1 MRMLALLGRVSF
13 AVLLIV
19 HSTGCQSGSVT
30 TSFADD
36 TPATER
42 IQRADALLSDLSG
55 AGTAQQ
61 QRLLTAAMMYASGQ
75 AYAKAQ
81 ATLNRIDQALLPQNR
96 YGDFLVT
103 AVDAALGLGDLPGA
117 QAIVA
122 HGESARYR
130 IIDDLD
136 PSDFARVAERRAV
149 VLEKRNLLSEAAR
162 ERAIVNRQLPSQQRQ
177 ANEDALWPLLM
188 RIGHD
193 PLRQLAKSDN
203 SDTAGWASLALLYRD
218 GNANSTQ
225 LAGQIE
231 AWITTHRDHPAAE
244 RPPVAIAKARS
255 APRIDGPTQIAALL
269 PLHGKLA
276 SAGVALQRGIL
287 TAWFEAR
294 DSGIK
299 VPVIRFFD
307 SSRSDFLATY
317 DAAVQAGAQ
326 LIIGPLEKENLRLL
340 QLRDNLPV
348 PTIALNYP
356 DTPGPDAPDPDAPG
370 GPATLYFFGLAG
382 EDEAS
387 QIAEAAVAQNLRRAA
402 LLYPA
407 GEWGQRIAQQLT
419 QTLQQQGATVRAQAA
434 YQGNGDY
441 NDVVRN
447 LLDIGSSEARHN
459 RLARLLGIQLAFQP
473 RRRQDIDSLFI
484 VGNTLQATQIAPAV
498 QYYYA
503 TGLPTFATSHVNGQ
517 PTATSALDLSG
528 IRFVEMPWIADSEQ
542 PLRQRVAA
550 AWKDSDER
558 ALRLYALGID
568 AWRLSLQLPL
578 LMQSASTRVDGM
590 TGLLAMDNNQLIHRQ
605 LVWMIYRDGH
615 AQRLAEE
622 Q

>member
-1 MRMLALLGRVSF
+1 MRMLALLGRVCF
-13 AVLLIV
+13 AVLLVV
-19 HSTGCQSGSVT
+19 HSAGCQSGSMAA
-30 TSFADD
+30 SSLDD

-42 IQRADALLSDLSG
+42 IQRADALLGDLSG
-55 AGTAQQ
+55 TGTTQQ

-81 ATLNRIDQALLPQNR
+81 DTLNRIDQALLPRNR

-103 AVDAALGLGDLPGA
+103 AVDVALGLGDLPGA

-122 HGESARYR
+122 HDASARYKMT
-130 IIDDLD
+130 DALG
-136 PSDFARVAERRAV
+136 PVDFARVAERRAM
-149 VLEKRNLLSEAAR
+149 VLEKRNLLPEAAR
-162 ERAIVNRQLPSQQRQ
+162 ERAVVNRQLPPQYRQ
-177 ANEDALWPLLM
+177 ANEDALWPLFM
-188 RIGHD
+188 RIGRD
-193 PLRQLAKSDN
+193 SLRQLAESDN

-218 GNANSTQ
+218 GNASPAQ

-231 AWITTHRDHPAAE
+231 AWTTTHRDHPAAE
-244 RPPVAIAKARS
+244 RPPAAIAKARN
-255 APRIDGPTQIAALL
+255 APRIDGPAHIAVLL

-287 TAWFEAR
+287 AAWFEAR

-317 DAAVQAGAQ
+317 DTAVHAGAQ
-326 LIIGPLEKENLRLL
+326 LVIGPLEKENLRLL
-340 QLRDNLPV
+340 QLRDSLPV
-348 PTIALNYP
+348 TTIALNYP
-356 DTPGPDAPDPDAPG
+356 DAPAPDAPD

-387 QIAEAAVAQNLRRAA
+387 QIADAAVAQNLRRAA

-419 QTLQQQGATVRAQAA
+419 QTLQQQGATVRTQAA

-447 LLDIGSSEARHN
+447 LLDIGSSEARHG
-459 RLARLLGIQLAFQP
+459 RLEQLLRVQLGFQP

-484 VGNTLQATQIAPAV
+484 IGNTLQATQIAPAV

-517 PTATSALDLSG
+517 PTATSAIDLSG
-528 IRFVEMPWIADSEQ
+528 IRFVEMPWIADPEQ
-542 PLRQRVAA
+542 PLRQRLAA
-550 AWKDSDER
+550 TWKDSDER

-568 AWRLSLQLPL
+568 AWRLSQQLPL
-578 LMQSASTRVDGM
+578 LMQSASTRIDGM
-590 TGLLAMDNNQLIHRQ
+590 TGLLAMDDNRLIHRQ